1 MPYATNGDIRIHY
14 TTEGEGPPLVL
25 HHWSFATLDDWY
37 DWGYVSALKGDYR
50 LILLDARGHGSSDK
64 SHDPEAY
71 ALEHRVNDV
80 VAVLD
85 DLGLAKAHFF
95 GYSMGGWVGFGVAAH
110 APRRFHSVV
119 IGGQHPYEQSLQEL
133 RDLLQHGVEGGPE
146 VFISVWEENFGSL
159 APEQKERM
167 RRVDFEALLAVAH
180 DRSSLESVLPNMTVP
195 CLLIVGGL
203 DLAYPAAQKCAQQ
216 MPDAKFITVPGVDH
230 IEGLRRCDLLLPHV
244 TQFLKIV
251 GP

>member
-1 MPYATNGDIRIHY
+1 MPYGDNEGVSIHY
-14 TTEGEGPPLVL
+14 EVEGEGPPLVL
-25 HHWSFATLDDWY
+25 QHGLGGTIEHWHHG
-37 DWGYVSALKGDYR
+37 GYVEELKNDHQ
-50 LILLDARGHGSSDK
+50 LILIDARGHGASDK
-64 SHDPEAY
+64 PHDPEAY
-71 ALEHRVNDV
+71 RMERRVADV

-85 DLGLAKAHFF
+85 DLSIGKAHYL

-110 APRRFHSVV
+110 APQRFHSVV

-146 VFISVWEENFGSL
+146 VFISVWEENFGAL
-159 APEQKERM
+159 TAEQKERM

-180 DRSSLESVLPNMTVP
+180 DRSSLEAVLTNMRVP
-195 CLLIVGGL
+195 CLLIVGSL
-203 DLAYPAAQKCAQQ
+203 DPAFPAAQKCAQQ
-216 MPDAKFITVPGVDH
+216 MPNAKLVTVPGVGH